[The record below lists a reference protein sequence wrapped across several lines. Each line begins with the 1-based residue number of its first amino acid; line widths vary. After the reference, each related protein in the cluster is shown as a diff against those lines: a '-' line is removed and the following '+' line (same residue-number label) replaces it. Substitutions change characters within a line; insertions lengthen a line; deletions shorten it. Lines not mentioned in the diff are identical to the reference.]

1 MARGSSAV
9 WVWRGG
15 PLPDVVRTVPKGT
28 FVRPVRDL
36 VRAEAPLLLVAATA
50 MLFWFD
56 GARWFGDG
64 ATLGTTAAV
73 AAWLFV
79 VILIAAFSVVRHADA
94 LAEHLGEP
102 LGTLVL
108 TLSVITIEVL
118 MVSAVMLTGEENPEL
133 ARDTMYSVV
142 MIVLN
147 GLVGLSLL
155 FGGLRHREQ
164 EYNLQG
170 ANAFLALIVPLAVLS
185 LILPRYTRTTSGPTF
200 SMAQESFLM
209 AASVGLYVVFLAV
222 QTVRHRQYFT
232 ETLPAEAPPTHHEAG
247 PLSSKANAVLLVAYL
262 LPVVVLSEQ
271 LGVPLERVTGH
282 FGAPD
287 ALTGMLVALLILAP
301 EGLAA
306 LRGALANQL
315 QRAVNVA
322 LGSAAST
329 IGLTVPAVLAIS
341 LWTGKLVVLGLNSVE
356 SALLMLTLLVS
367 VITFSSGRT
376 NVLQGAVHLVLF
388 LAYVVFVF
396 D

>member
-1 MARGSSAV
+1 MAPGSSPV

-15 PLPDVVRTVPKGT
+15 RLRDVVRTVSKGS

-36 VRAEAPLLLVAATA
+36 VKAEAPLLLVAATA
-50 MLFWFD
+50 MLFWYD
-56 GARWFGDG
+56 GARWFGDW

-118 MVSAVMLTGEENPEL
+118 MVSAVMLTGEENPKL

-200 SMAQESFLM
+200 SMAQDLPDGGVGRSVRGVSRRADG
-209 AASVGLYVVFLAV
+209 AA
-222 QTVRHRQYFT
+222 
-232 ETLPAEAPPTHHEAG
+232 
-247 PLSSKANAVLLVAYL
+247 
-262 LPVVVLSEQ
+262 
-271 LGVPLERVTGH
+271 
-282 FGAPD
+282 
-287 ALTGMLVALLILAP
+287 
-301 EGLAA
+301 
-306 LRGALANQL
+306 
-315 QRAVNVA
+315 
-322 LGSAAST
+322 
-329 IGLTVPAVLAIS
+329 
-341 LWTGKLVVLGLNSVE
+341 
-356 SALLMLTLLVS
+356 
-367 VITFSSGRT
+367 
-376 NVLQGAVHLVLF
+376 
-388 LAYVVFVF
+388 
-396 D
+396 